1 MQELQPQD
9 PRQIGP
15 YRLRA
20 RLGAGGMGRV
30 YLGLS
35 AGGRAVAV
43 KVVRP
48 ELGSDPEFRA
58 RFRQEVAVAQR
69 VSGLFTAPVIDA
81 DLDGQEP
88 WLATAFVRGPSLAEA
103 VAEHGPLPAE
113 SVVGLAAGLAE
124 GLSAIHA
131 AGVVH
136 RDLKPANV
144 LLAEDGPRVI
154 DFGISRAVEAAAGL
168 TRTGLVVGSP
178 GFMSPEQAE
187 GAEVGPPS
195 DIFSLGAVLAFAA
208 TGQGPFGVGSTPALV
223 YRVVHGQANLEALPP
238 TVRALAGRCLVK
250 DPSLRPSAAELLA
263 EAEAGFPATGWL
275 PEQLTRT
282 IAQIPTPTPWAAYSH
297 PAASPWSSPSASAPS
312 ASAASAPA
320 ASAPAASAPAASAPA
335 AGTRSSAA
343 IAAGGLVG
351 AAGGAASAAAS
362 MAGAANTTGPG
373 AGADPASVPTRAAS
387 RPGSESLLLA
397 PPAGSGSQPPYQG
410 PPSQPSRPGRRRPRR
425 GLALAV
431 STIAAAL
438 VGGGAAAALVL
449 GGSGNHP
456 QVTQTEQPAAVVQT
470 TTVPSS
476 GPAAS
481 SSRPV
486 STPSGS
492 SPSAQSHSAKPAQV
506 APYSAPASSSYA
518 TWSSSPA
525 AHSTPTTRKSPTAPP
540 TSKSPTAPPT
550 SKSPTA
556 PPTSKS
562 PTAPP
567 TTSSPTTS
575 SPTWSSS
582 APSTPTTS
590 SSSSTSNSTSTPT
603 TSASS

>member
-1 MQELQPQD
+1 MQELLPED

-43 KVVRP
+43 KVVRS

-81 DLDGQEP
+81 DVDGPQP

-124 GLSAIHA
+124 GLCAIHA

-187 GAEVGPPS
+187 GAEIGPAS

-238 TVRALAGRCLVK
+238 AVRALVGRCLVK
-250 DPSLRPSAAELLA
+250 DPYLRPSAAELLA

-275 PEQLTRT
+275 PEPLTRT
-282 IAQIPTPTPWAAYSH
+282 IAQIPTPAPWSAYTH
-297 PAASPWSSPSASAPS
+297 PASQWSSPG
-312 ASAASAPA
+312 APA
-320 ASAPAASAPAASAPA
+320 P
-335 AGTRSSAA
+335 GTRSSA
-343 IAAGGLVG
+343 
-351 AAGGAASAAAS
+351 
-362 MAGAANTTGPG
+362 
-373 AGADPASVPTRAAS
+373 
-387 RPGSESLLLA
+387 
-397 PPAGSGSQPPYQG
+397 
-410 PPSQPSRPGRRRPRR
+410 
-425 GLALAV
+425 
-431 STIAAAL
+431 
-438 VGGGAAAALVL
+438 
-449 GGSGNHP
+449 
-456 QVTQTEQPAAVVQT
+456 
-470 TTVPSS
+470 
-476 GPAAS
+476 
-481 SSRPV
+481 
-486 STPSGS
+486 
-492 SPSAQSHSAKPAQV
+492 
-506 APYSAPASSSYA
+506 
-518 TWSSSPA
+518 
-525 AHSTPTTRKSPTAPP
+525 
-540 TSKSPTAPPT
+540 
-550 SKSPTA
+550 
-556 PPTSKS
+556 
-562 PTAPP
+562 
-567 TTSSPTTS
+567 
-575 SPTWSSS
+575 
-582 APSTPTTS
+582 
-590 SSSSTSNSTSTPT
+590 
-603 TSASS
+603 

>member
-1 MQELQPQD
+1 MQELRPED

-103 VAEHGPLPAE
+103 VAEHGPLPTE

-187 GAEVGPPS
+187 GAEVGPAS

-223 YRVVHGQANLEALPP
+223 YRVVHGQANLEAMP
-238 TVRALAGRCLVK
+238 TAVRALVGRCLVK

-275 PEQLTRT
+275 PEPVTRT
-282 IAQIPTPTPWAAYSH
+282 IAQIPTPAPWSAYTH
-297 PAASPWSSPSASAPS
+297 PASSWSSPG
-312 ASAASAPA
+312 
-320 ASAPAASAPAASAPA
+320 APA

-343 IAAGGLVG
+343 IAAAGLL
-351 AAGGAASAAAS
+351 GAASGPSGSAGNVT
-362 MAGAANTTGPG
+362 GAARGGTGPG

-387 RPGSESLLLA
+387 RPGRS
-397 PPAGSGSQPPYQG
+397 PCCWPRP
-410 PPSQPSRPGRRRPRR
+410 RVPGRSRRTRDRR
-425 GLALAV
+425 RSRRALA
-431 STIAAAL
+431 AA
-438 VGGGAAAALVL
+438 GRGA
-449 GGSGNHP
+449 G
-456 QVTQTEQPAAVVQT
+456 
-470 TTVPSS
+470 
-476 GPAAS
+476 
-481 SSRPV
+481 
-486 STPSGS
+486 
-492 SPSAQSHSAKPAQV
+492 
-506 APYSAPASSSYA
+506 
-518 TWSSSPA
+518 
-525 AHSTPTTRKSPTAPP
+525 
-540 TSKSPTAPPT
+540 
-550 SKSPTA
+550 
-556 PPTSKS
+556 
-562 PTAPP
+562 
-567 TTSSPTTS
+567 
-575 SPTWSSS
+575 
-582 APSTPTTS
+582 
-590 SSSSTSNSTSTPT
+590 
-603 TSASS
+603 